1 MGFFGKF
8 FSRSSSGTGHD
19 QIVAQVVSMEKAMGG
34 VSPYAANAA
43 KETGD
48 NLRSLV
54 TAQPDQFRKLLVDE
68 GMSAGSIVAAMTAQ
82 QCDDL
87 LSTGQLHIYR
97 GTLSAKGQGYLALFR
112 YCLKLMVST
121 GHMEKAYADE
131 LDGNLK
137 EAIREVG

>member
-19 QIVAQVVSMEKAMGG
+19 QILAQVVAMEKAMAD

-48 NLRSLV
+48 KLRSLV

-68 GMSAGSIVAAMTAQ
+68 GMSSANIVAAMTAQ
-82 QCDDL
+82 NADQL
-87 LSTGQLHIYR
+87 LSSGELHIYR
-97 GTLSAKGQGYLALFR
+97 GVLSERGSGYLALFR
-112 YCLKLMVST
+112 YCLKNMLAT
-121 GHMEKAYADE
+121 GHMEKEYADE
-131 LDGNLK
+131 LDRNLQ